1 MTYGADDVQFVNIVE
16 ACIESDLTPKAPLQ
30 CVPSNPGSTVE
41 NDFFAEKPALADS
54 YRAIASRDRAT
65 RQHCGSA
72 PGAQDHLHRL
82 HGSSPTGSCN
92 DTWPLTD
99 AQVSYLN
106 TLLGQL
112 NLTIRNTVT
121 NLRATDPNVSFAEIS
136 GAIAGHTWCTSDPWD
151 YGLSVITQGG
161 HSFLIGGA
169 SPLSNA
175 PFHPTPAGQVAIAKL
190 VRPVVAAALGV
201 TGTGASF
208 TSASGN
214 GGGSADGVSVE
225 PGDPVSVD
233 GSGFAPD
240 ETVDET
246 LHSAPVALGSVTA
259 NASGNVSTTVTI
271 PTGTPAGPHELLL
284 TGETGAYR
292 HPARPGASRADRAGV
307 ARPTHL
313 RWRWLQARYI
323 PATSGPQGRLR
334 RPTLWRL
341 ERRAWLSLKP
351 ILHGDCLGCPAPGDD
366 HVHVLDYRLKRG
378 QPCCH
383 RRFIYR
389 QSHSGQRF
397 AWWLRYRSGHPAAAP
412 SRHASSL

>member
-1 MTYGADDVQFVNIVE
+1 M
-16 ACIESDLTPKAPLQ
+16 
-30 CVPSNPGSTVE
+30 
-41 NDFFAEKPALADS
+41 
-54 YRAIASRDRAT
+54 
-65 RQHCGSA
+65 
-72 PGAQDHLHRL
+72 
-82 HGSSPTGSCN
+82 
-92 DTWPLTD
+92 
-99 AQVSYLN
+99 
-106 TLLGQL
+106 
-112 NLTIRNTVT
+112 
-121 NLRATDPNVSFAEIS
+121 
-136 GAIAGHTWCTSDPWD
+136 
-151 YGLSVITQGG
+151 ITQGG

-284 TGETGAYR
+284 TGETSGLTATLPVLVPAAPTKPVFTTDSPTLAVASGEIYTGYFGASGAPSPTY
-292 HPARPGASRADRAGV
+292 ALAPGA
-307 ARPTHL
+307 P
-313 RWRWLQARYI
+313 
-323 PATSGPQGRLR
+323 
-334 RPTLWRL
+334 
-341 ERRAWLSLKP
+341 AWLSLSPSFTGIVSGAPPPGTTTFTFSIIASNGVSPAAIAGPFTVKVTAGSGSLGGSGIGPVTGSGPKP
-351 ILHGDCLGCPAPGDD
+351 SCKLAVKSDKVLVAPNRRAHQRKAKPNKEPGTLALSVKCDQAAKTALAGKLVEQLGKKRKHG
-366 HVHVLDYRLKRG
+366 
-378 QPCCH
+378 
-383 RRFIYR
+383 
-389 QSHSGQRF
+389 
-397 AWWLRYRSGHPAAAP
+397 SGHTKTLRLGPIRRSVRGGVAVTLTVRLPGAALSALGRKVKESVTFTLSTTNANGTSVATSANAKLKP
-412 SRHASSL
+412 VR